1 MATEPLRPE
10 TVAIRAGRPDAVGEP
25 LNHPLVT
32 ASNFRHGGEREY
44 ARGQGTSTVA
54 ALEEAIGEL
63 EGGWAVA
70 FSSGMAAVA
79 SILDPLPV
87 GARIVAPDDCYQGVT
102 MTLDDGVEHQDWSV
116 ETVALTDTGRW
127 LDLIETRPDLLWL
140 ESPSNPLLT
149 VADVPTICA
158 AAAEAGVPVAVD
170 NTFATPLLQRP
181 LDLGAT
187 WSVHSVTKFIGGHS
201 DLIGGV
207 VATADPERRA
217 ALIRRQTLGGATIGA
232 LEAFLAL
239 RGLRTLPVRLARAQA
254 SAIELALRLVKHPA
268 VSHVRYPGLNTD
280 PGYDLAKRTLSGP
293 GAVLSFETVGD
304 GETLDR
310 ALAELEV
317 ISPATS
323 LGGVESTAERRA
335 RIDGQTHLPPTL
347 VRLSVGCEHVDDLW
361 ADLYKLLNYVAAG
374 G

>member
-10 TVAIRAGRPDAVGEP
+10 TVAIRAGRPDAAGEP

-32 ASNFRHGGEREY
+32 ASNFRIGGDREY

-54 ALEEAIGEL
+54 ALEEAVGEL

-70 FSSGMAAVA
+70 FASGMAAVA

-127 LDLIETRPDLLWL
+127 LDLIETTPDLLWL

-201 DLIGGV
+201 DLIGGLV
-207 VATADPERRA
+207 VTADPERRK
-217 ALIRRQTLGGATIGA
+217 ALIRRQTLGGGIIGS

-254 SAIELALRLVKHPA
+254 SAMELALRLAKHPA
-268 VSHVRYPGLNTD
+268 VTTVRYPGLTTD

-293 GAVLSFETVGD
+293 GAVLSFETVG
-304 GETLDR
+304 EVESLDQG
-310 ALAELEV
+310 LADLEV
-317 ISPATS
+317 ITPATS

-335 RIDGQTHLPPTL
+335 RIEGQTHLPPTL
-347 VRLSVGCEHVDDLW
+347 IRLSVGCEHVDDLW
-361 ADLYKLLNYVAAG
+361 ADLNKLLNLVAAG